1 MIKQSGVT
9 KKSELRA
16 VFCKKRRFNF
26 VFKAVAGPENYISLR
41 LNIKCL
47 SLTVD
52 GKIVL

>member
-26 VFKAVAGPENYISLR
+26 VYKVVADTKNYFFY
-41 LNIKCL
+41 
-47 SLTVD
+47 V
-52 GKIVL
+52 